1 MIIDNPIAD
10 KTIIIP
16 IISKVCKVSPNEIKA
31 KSNPNTGIRNRYN
44 DNLPASYLWR
54 SQNQIIVLRAV
65 PTKPKNINKLIKI
78 PVNEML
84 LTGS

>member
-44 DNLPASYLWR
+44 DNLPASYIWR

-65 PTKPKNINKLIKI
+65 PTKPKNINKPIKM